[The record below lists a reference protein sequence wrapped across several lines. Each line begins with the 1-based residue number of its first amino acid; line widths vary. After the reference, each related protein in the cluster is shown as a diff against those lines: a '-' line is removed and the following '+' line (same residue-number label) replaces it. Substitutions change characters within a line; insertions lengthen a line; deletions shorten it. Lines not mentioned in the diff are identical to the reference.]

1 MERKFAMPLAKPD
14 DAMLSRTEIAFAA
27 FAPDHIP
34 GALRLSQAVSWP
46 HRAEDWELSLSVSKG
61 VVALAEGQVVATAL
75 CSVFGPVATLNMI
88 IVDAALRGRGLGRAV
103 MEQIIDLAGPRE
115 MRLVATTD
123 GLPLYEKL
131 GFKADGRISQ
141 HQGQARAMS
150 GDSPVT
156 TGSVEDVARLATMDE
171 AASGLSR
178 EGLLR
183 KIAGNGEV
191 LLVDQGFALLR
202 DFGRGKVLGPV
213 VAQDPVSARALLTE
227 AACRCEGQFLR
238 IDLPEVGSGLSDHA
252 EALGL
257 VSAGGGIAMRR
268 DARPVCDTE
277 FKTFALVSQA
287 LG

>member
-1 MERKFAMPLAKPD
+1 MTLAKPD
-14 DAMLSRTEIAFAA
+14 GATLSRTEITFAA
-27 FAPDHIP
+27 FTPDHIP
-34 GALRLSQAVSWP
+34 GAMRLSQAVNWP

-61 VVALAEGQVVATAL
+61 VVALAGRQVVGTAL
-75 CSVFGPVATLNMI
+75 CSDFGPVATLNMI

-103 MEQIIDLAGPRE
+103 MERIIDLAGSRE

-131 GFKADGRISQ
+131 GFKAESRVSQ

-150 GDSPVT
+150 GDSSVT
-156 TGSVEDVARLATMDE
+156 TGALEDIARLARMDE

-183 KIAGNGEV
+183 KIAENGEV

-202 DFGRGKVLGPV
+202 DFGRGKVVGPI
-213 VAQDPVSARALLTE
+213 VAQNPVSARSLLSE
-227 AACRCEGQFLR
+227 AARRCEGQFLR
-238 IDLPEVGSGLSDHA
+238 IDLPEDSGLSDHA

-257 VSAGGGIAMRR
+257 ALVGGGIAMRR
-268 DARPVCDTE
+268 DARPVRDTE

>member
-1 MERKFAMPLAKPD
+1 MTLANPDGAMS
-14 DAMLSRTEIAFAA
+14 SRTDIVFAA
-27 FAPDHIP
+27 FAPEHIP
-34 GALRLSQAVSWP
+34 GALRLSQAVDWP
-46 HRAEDWELSLSVSKG
+46 HRAEDWELSLSVSQG
-61 VVALAEGQVVATAL
+61 VVALADGQVVASAL
-75 CSVFGPVATLNMI
+75 CTVFGPVAMLNMI
-88 IVDAALRGRGLGRAV
+88 IVDGALRGRGLGRAV
-103 MEQIIDLAGPRE
+103 MERIIDLAGPRE

-131 GFKADGRISQ
+131 GFKAESRISQ
-141 HQGQARAMS
+141 HQGQARAIG

-156 TGSVEDVARLATMDE
+156 TGAAQDIARLARMDE

-178 EGLLR
+178 EGLLK
-183 KIAGNGEV
+183 KITEHGEV

-213 VAQDPVSARALLTE
+213 VAQDPALARALLSE
-227 AACRCEGQFLR
+227 AARRCEGQFLR
-238 IDLPEVGSGLSDHA
+238 IDLPEDSGLSDHA

-257 VSAGGGIAMRR
+257 APVGGGIAMRR
-268 DARPVCDTE
+268 DPRPASDTE